1 MGRVGGT
8 RRVELEIGGVFLVIW
23 ALSLVVMYFLVDRKT
38 RPGMIRSVAAIEGM
52 MLFSVLS
59 LLLGV
64 TFSIW
69 GTGLAD

>member
-1 MGRVGGT
+1 MSHIVQ
-8 RRVELEIGGVFLVIW
+8 LEIGGVFLVIW

>member
-1 MGRVGGT
+1 MSHI
-8 RRVELEIGGVFLVIW
+8 VELEIGGVFLVIW